1 MAKREAIS
9 RQALYTAEGG
19 IEWVKAELLADP
31 LFAGGSHRIGEGVAG
46 IQVTVGEGGYW
57 VTSDAQYSLAH
68 RKLKVFMQ
76 LDQGR
81 WVMSQYQEL
90 YQ

>member
-9 RQALYTAEGG
+9 RQALYAAEGG
-19 IEWVKAELLADP
+19 LEWGKAELLVDP
-31 LFAGGSHRIGEGVAG
+31 LFAGGRRKIAEGETV

-57 VTSDAQYSLAH
+57 VTSDAQYGLAH
-68 RKLKVFMQ
+68 RKLKAFLR

-90 YQ
+90 FQ